1 MTTAVTECMI
11 RLYEERHEL
20 EDYQS
25 GVPRWCSGCGDNAI
39 LAAVQRLCRDEQL
52 RPEKTVFVSGIGCS
66 SRFPHYM
73 KTYGFHGIHGR
84 ALPIAE
90 GVRMARPDLNVFVNT
105 GDGDCCSIGAAHWV
119 HAIRYNMNLT
129 VFLPDN
135 QIYGLTK
142 MQASPTSPK
151 GLKSNTTPRGTY
163 LEALH
168 PLTVT
173 LGVQNVSFVAQAVD
187 WIPEMLYD
195 IVRAA
200 FHHKG
205 FSFVRI
211 VQRCPEWLP
220 KLFEP
225 WLHDPQ
231 KVKLLQHE
239 RGVTLSPALAKVYRN
254 TEQHD
259 PSNLD
264 RAREIA
270 SSIDPIP
277 VGILYRNEEVPCYE
291 ELRLSGELRTAQ
303 TIRKGL
309 ETELDKFTVWPQ
321 SSDEHIRGTAD

>member
-1 MTTAVTECMI
+1 MTTAATECMI

-25 GVPRWCSGCGDNAI
+25 GVPRWCTGCGDNAI

-84 ALPIAE
+84 ALPVAE
-90 GVRMARPDLNVFVNT
+90 GVRLARPDLDVFVNT
-105 GDGDCCSIGAAHWV
+105 GDGDCCSIGAAHWI
-119 HAIRYNMNLT
+119 HAIRYNMNMT
-129 VFLPDN
+129 VFLHDN

-151 GLKSNTTPRGTY
+151 GLKSNTTPRGSY
-163 LEALH
+163 LEGLN

-173 LGVQNVSFVAQAVD
+173 LGVQNVSFVAQTVD
-187 WIPEMLYD
+187 WIPELLYD

-200 FHHKG
+200 YHHKG
-205 FSFVRI
+205 LSFVRI

-220 KLFEP
+220 KHLEP

-231 KVKLLQHE
+231 KVRILHHE
-239 RGVTLSPALAKVYRN
+239 KGIALSAGLAKVYRN
-254 TEQHD
+254 QQEHD
-259 PSNLD
+259 PSD
-264 RAREIA
+264 IHRAREVA
-270 SSIDPIP
+270 STIDPIP

-291 ELRLSGELRTAQ
+291 DLRSSTVLRTAEL
-303 TIRKGL
+303 IRSGL
-309 ETELDKFTVWPQ
+309 EAEFDKYTIWPQ
-321 SSDEHIRGTAD
+321 QASAEAQPA